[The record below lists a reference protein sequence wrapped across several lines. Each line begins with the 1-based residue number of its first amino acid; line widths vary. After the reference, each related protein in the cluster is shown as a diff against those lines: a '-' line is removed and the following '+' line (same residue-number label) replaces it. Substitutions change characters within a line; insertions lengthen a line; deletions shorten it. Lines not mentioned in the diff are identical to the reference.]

1 MLMNDFYTVQDLKQE
16 ENTVTG
22 KILFNPQ
29 HEIFKGHF
37 PGQPVVPGVCTM
49 QIVKEIVAQQTGTTL
64 TIRNTGQ
71 VKFLQ
76 LILPEVTP
84 VFTIKWKIT
93 GNELYVDAAFKNGE
107 AAIFKMTAEL
117 EAAKQQFG

>member
-1 MLMNDFYTVQDLKQE
+1 MNDFYTVHDLKQE

-22 KILFNPQ
+22 KILFNQQ

-76 LILPEVTP
+76 LILPEVAP
-84 VFTIKWKIT
+84 VFTISWKIA
-93 GNELYVDAAFKNGE
+93 GNELSVDASFKNDQT
-107 AAIFKMTAEL
+107 AIFKMTAQM